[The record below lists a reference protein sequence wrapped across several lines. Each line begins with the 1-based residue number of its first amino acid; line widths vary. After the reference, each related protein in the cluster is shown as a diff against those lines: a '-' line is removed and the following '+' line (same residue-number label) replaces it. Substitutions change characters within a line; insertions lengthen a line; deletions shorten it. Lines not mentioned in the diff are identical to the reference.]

1 MGFFHAFAEAL
12 EKQRQEYEQRMQLLR
27 NQIMSPGTPSNPFL
41 NFNSFTPTG
50 SGSQNTLQRKYQ
62 KWAEKRYKM
71 KGILFHLW
79 IINVQKKDLS
89 FV

>member
-1 MGFFHAFAEAL
+1 MVIGIHVLDFFLHTFAEAL

-41 NFNSFTPTG
+41 NFNSFTPPG

-71 KGILFHLW
+71 KDVLFCL
-79 IINVQKKDLS
+79 
-89 FV
+89 